1 MTIRIEDTASGQE
14 QLLDD
19 ETTLEDIIHALAWAK
34 RERARQAA
42 KYRRFVKP
50 RMESKKAK
58 APTSSLAADADPTVK
73 RPRGRPR
80 KTANLPA
87 VPML

>member
-1 MTIRIEDTASGQE
+1 MTIRIEDTTSGQE

-19 ETTLEDIIHALAWAK
+19 GTTLEDIIHALGWVK

-42 KYRRFVKP
+42 KYRRCVKP
-50 RMESKKAK
+50 RTEAKKAK

-73 RPRGRPR
+73 RPPGRPR
-80 KTANLPA
+80 KTPTLPA
-87 VPML
+87 DPML